1 MIWADNGPLLLGLAV
16 ALGGGLLI
24 GLERE
29 RRKGDGPARRAAG
42 IRSFALVALAG
53 ALAQALQQPALVA
66 VGAVAVLL
74 LAGLAYGFDRWRATL
89 QADTRPCANNQ
100 SDTSQAATSRPDTS
114 RSDTSQAGAT
124 DPGMTTELAL
134 VVTYFVGVLAVQRP
148 ALAAGCAA
156 VVAVLLAARG
166 RLHHFATRL
175 LSEQELHDGLLLAA
189 LGLVLLPLVPQQP
202 VPWLA
207 GLQPSV
213 LAGLVLLI
221 LLLQAVGHM
230 ALRWAGPGIGLPLAG
245 LLGGFVSS
253 TATVAAMGNRRRAE
267 PALAGPC
274 TAAAVLSTG
283 ATWLQALLMLWA
295 VAPALA
301 LRLGPALGAGAA
313 LALGLGGLLAWRSRR
328 QTAAAAPVSTG
339 GGALQVR
346 QALLVATMLT
356 GVTLLVSQADRL
368 FGPRGTLASVA
379 LAGLADAHA
388 GVTAVAALQAQGR
401 LGAAAAGSA
410 VLLAIA
416 ANGVTRVVVAWST
429 GGRGHAGW
437 VALGL
442 ALALGA
448 AGGLVAAAG

>member
-1 MIWADNGPLLLGLAV
+1 MALPLTLADGSALLPGLAV
-16 ALGGGLLI
+16 ALGSGLLI

-53 ALAQALQQPALVA
+53 ALAQALGQPALVA
-66 VGAVAVLL
+66 AGALAVVL
-74 LAGLAYGFDRWRATL
+74 LAGLAYGFDRWRAVAQPAL
-89 QADTRPCANNQ
+89 A
-100 SDTSQAATSRPDTS
+100 
-114 RSDTSQAGAT
+114 

-134 VVTYFVGVLAVQRP
+134 VVTYFIGVLALQQP
-148 ALAAGCAA
+148 ALGAGCAA

-175 LSEQELHDGLLLAA
+175 LTEQELHDGLLLAA

-202 VPWLA
+202 VAWLA

-230 ALRWAGPGIGLPLAG
+230 ALRWAGPGIGLPLSG

-253 TATVAAMGNRRRAE
+253 TATVAAMGSRQRDQ

-295 VAPALA
+295 VAPPLA
-301 LRLGPALGAGAA
+301 LRLTPALLAA
-313 LALGLGGLLAWRSRR
+313 AAVALGLGGVLAWRVTRGTR
-328 QTAAAAPVSTG
+328 QALAAGASPPTG

-346 QALLVATMLT
+346 QALLVAAMLT
-356 GVTLLVSQADRL
+356 GVALLVTQADRQ
-368 FGPRGTLASVA
+368 FGQAGTLASVA

-388 GVTAVAALQAQGR
+388 GVTAVAALSAQGR
-401 LGAAAAGSA
+401 LDMAGAGSA

-416 ANGVTRVVVAWST
+416 ANGLTRVVVAGTT
-429 GGRGHAGW
+429 GGRAYAGW
-437 VALGL
+437 VGLGIGL
-442 ALALGA
+442 ALAAAGVLAALGA
-448 AGGLVAAAG
+448 TTPLPVS

>member
-1 MIWADNGPLLLGLAV
+1 MALPSTLADNGPLLLGLAV

-53 ALAQALQQPALVA
+53 ALTQALGQPALVA
-66 VGAVAVLL
+66 AGALAVVL
-74 LAGLAYGFDRWRATL
+74 LAGLAYGFDRWRA
-89 QADTRPCANNQ
+89 
-100 SDTSQAATSRPDTS
+100 AAQP
-114 RSDTSQAGAT
+114 ALA

-134 VVTYFVGVLAVQRP
+134 VVTYFVGVLALQRP
-148 ALAAGCAA
+148 ALGAGCAA

-175 LSEQELHDGLLLAA
+175 LTEQELHDGLLLAA

-202 VPWLA
+202 VAWLA

-230 ALRWAGPGIGLPLAG
+230 ALRWAGPGIGLPLSG

-253 TATVAAMGNRRRAE
+253 TATVAAMGSRQRTQ

-283 ATWLQALLMLWA
+283 ATWLQALMMLWA
-295 VAPALA
+295 VAPPLA
-301 LRLGPALGAGAA
+301 LRLTPALLAA
-313 LALGLGGLLAWRSRR
+313 ATVALGLGGVLAWRSR
-328 QTAAAAPVSTG
+328 QALAAVALPPTG

-346 QALLVATMLT
+346 QALLVAAMLT
-356 GVTLLVSQADRL
+356 GVALLVTQADRL
-368 FGPRGTLASVA
+368 FGQAGTLASVA

-388 GVTAVAALQAQGR
+388 GVTAVAALSAQGR
-401 LGAAAAGSA
+401 IGVAGAGSA

-416 ANGVTRVVVAWST
+416 ANGLTRVVVAGTT
-429 GGRGHAGW
+429 GGRAYAGW
-437 VALGL
+437 VGLGL
-442 ALALGA
+442 VLAVA
-448 AGGLVAAAG
+448 VAGLLVAGASATAA

>member
-1 MIWADNGPLLLGLAV
+1 MTLAGNGPLLLGLAV

-53 ALAQALQQPALVA
+53 GLAQALGQPALVA
-66 VGAVAVLL
+66 VGAAAVVL
-74 LAGLAYGFDRWRATL
+74 LAGLAYGFDRWRAAARP
-89 QADTRPCANNQ
+89 ADA
-100 SDTSQAATSRPDTS
+100 
-114 RSDTSQAGAT
+114 

-134 VVTYFVGVLAVQRP
+134 VVTYFVGVLALQQP
-148 ALAAGCAA
+148 ALGAGCAA
-156 VVAVLLAARG
+156 AVAVLLAARG
-166 RLHHFATRL
+166 QLHRIATRL

-189 LGLVLLPLVPQQP
+189 LGLVLLPLVPQAP

-221 LLLQAVGHM
+221 LLLQAAGHM
-230 ALRWAGPGIGLPLAG
+230 ALRWAGPGIGLPLSG

-253 TATVAAMGNRRRAE
+253 TATVAAMGTRLRAT

-301 LRLGPALGAGAA
+301 VRLSPALLAGAA
-313 LALGLGGLLAWRSRR
+313 LAGGLGGLLAWRSR
-328 QTAAAAPVSTG
+328 QQAASAAAPAPD

-346 QALLVATMLT
+346 QALVVALMLT

-368 FGPRGTLASVA
+368 FGARGTLASVA

-416 ANGVTRVVVAWST
+416 ANGLTRVVVAAST
-429 GGRGHAGW
+429 GGRRFAGW

-442 ALALGA
+442 LMA
-448 AGGLVAAAG
+448 VAAAGAVLAWVG

>member
-1 MIWADNGPLLLGLAV
+1 MALPSTLADNGPLLLGLAV

-53 ALAQALQQPALVA
+53 ALAQALGQPALVA
-66 VGAVAVLL
+66 AGALAVVL
-74 LAGLAYGFDRWRATL
+74 LAGLAYGFDRWRA
-89 QADTRPCANNQ
+89 
-100 SDTSQAATSRPDTS
+100 AAQP
-114 RSDTSQAGAT
+114 ALA

-134 VVTYFVGVLAVQRP
+134 VVTYLVGVLALQRP
-148 ALAAGCAA
+148 ALGAGCAA

-175 LSEQELHDGLLLAA
+175 LTEQELHDGLLLAA

-202 VPWLA
+202 VAWLA

-221 LLLQAVGHM
+221 LLLQAAGHM
-230 ALRWAGPGIGLPLAG
+230 ALRWAGPGIGLPLSG

-253 TATVAAMGNRRRAE
+253 TATVAAMGSRRRAQ

-283 ATWLQALLMLWA
+283 ATWLQALMMLWA
-295 VAPALA
+295 VAPPLA
-301 LRLGPALGAGAA
+301 LRLTPALLAA
-313 LALGLGGLLAWRSRR
+313 ATVALGLGGVLAWRSR
-328 QTAAAAPVSTG
+328 QALAAGALPPTG

-346 QALLVATMLT
+346 QALLVAALLT
-356 GVTLLVSQADRL
+356 GVALLVTQADRS
-368 FGPRGTLASVA
+368 FGQAGTLASVA

-388 GVTAVAALQAQGR
+388 GVTAVAALSAQGR
-401 LGAAAAGSA
+401 IDVAGAGIA
-410 VLLAIA
+410 VLVAIG
-416 ANGVTRVVVAWST
+416 ANGLTRVAVGWGT
-429 GGRGHAGW
+429 GGQAHAGW
-437 VALGL
+437 VAL
-442 ALALGA
+442 ALAAALGTA
-448 AGGLVAAAG
+448 AALVASAGAAAG

>member
-1 MIWADNGPLLLGLAV
+1 MTLPDNGLLLGLAV

-29 RRKGDGPARRAAG
+29 RRKGEGPTRRAAG

-53 ALAQALQQPALVA
+53 ALAQALAQPALVA
-66 VGAVAVLL
+66 AGAVAVVL
-74 LAGLAYGFDRWRATL
+74 LAGLAYGFDRWRA
-89 QADTRPCANNQ
+89 
-100 SDTSQAATSRPDTS
+100 SQQPDT
-114 RSDTSQAGAT
+114 A

-134 VVTYFVGVLAVQRP
+134 VVTYFIGVLALAQP

-156 VVAVLLAARG
+156 AVAVLLAARG
-166 RLHHFATRL
+166 TLHRVATRL
-175 LSEQELHDGLLLAA
+175 LSAQELHDGLLLAA

-221 LLLQAVGHM
+221 LLLQAAGHM
-230 ALRWAGPGIGLPLAG
+230 ALRWAGPGIGLPLSG

-253 TATVAAMGNRRRAE
+253 TATVAAMGSRLRTD

-274 TAAAVLSTG
+274 TAAGVLSTG

-301 LRLGPALGAGAA
+301 LQLTPALLAA
-313 LALGLGGLLAWRSRR
+313 AAVALGVGGGLAWRGR
-328 QTAAAAPVSTG
+328 QDPALAAAAPPSA
-339 GGALQVR
+339 GALQIR
-346 QALLVATMLT
+346 QALLVAAMLT
-356 GVTLLVSQADRL
+356 GVTLLVTQADRL
-368 FGPRGTLASVA
+368 FGQAGTLASVA

-388 GVTAVAALQAQGR
+388 GVTAVAALHAQGR
-401 LGAAAAGSA
+401 IGAAGAGTA
-410 VLLAIA
+410 VLMAIG
-416 ANGVTRVVVAWST
+416 ANGITRTVVAWTT
-429 GGRGHAGW
+429 GGRRYALW

-442 ALALGA
+442 LPALAA
-448 AGGLVAAAG
+448 AAALVAWAAPG

>member
-1 MIWADNGPLLLGLAV
+1 MTLAGNGPLLLGLAV

-53 ALAQALQQPALVA
+53 GLAQALGQPALVA
-66 VGAVAVLL
+66 VGAAAVVL
-74 LAGLAYGFDRWRATL
+74 LAGLAYGFDRWRAAARP
-89 QADTRPCANNQ
+89 ADA
-100 SDTSQAATSRPDTS
+100 
-114 RSDTSQAGAT
+114 

-134 VVTYFVGVLAVQRP
+134 VVTYFVGVLALQQP
-148 ALAAGCAA
+148 ALGAGCAA
-156 VVAVLLAARG
+156 AVAVLLAARG
-166 RLHHFATRL
+166 QLHRIATRL

-189 LGLVLLPLVPQQP
+189 LGLVLLPLVPQAP

-221 LLLQAVGHM
+221 LLLQAAGHM
-230 ALRWAGPGIGLPLAG
+230 ALRWAGPGIGLPLSG

-253 TATVAAMGNRRRAE
+253 TATVAALGTRLRAT

-301 LRLGPALGAGAA
+301 VRLSPALLAGAA
-313 LALGLGGLLAWRSRR
+313 LAGGLGGLLAWRSR
-328 QTAAAAPVSTG
+328 QQAASAAAPAPD

-346 QALLVATMLT
+346 QALVVALMLT

-368 FGPRGTLASVA
+368 FGARGTLASVA
-379 LAGLADAHA
+379 VAGLADAHA

-416 ANGVTRVVVAWST
+416 ANGLTRVVVAAST
-429 GGRGHAGW
+429 GGRRFAGW

-442 ALALGA
+442 LMA
-448 AGGLVAAAG
+448 VAAAGAVLAWVG

>member
-66 VGAVAVLL
+66 AGAVAVVL

-89 QADTRPCANNQ
+89 QADTRPCATSLSADRPSAINQ
-100 SDTSQAATSRPDTS
+100 SDTSR
-114 RSDTSQAGAT
+114 AGAT

-301 LRLGPALGAGAA
+301 LRLGWALGAGAA

>member
-1 MIWADNGPLLLGLAV
+1 LQTDDTAFLGHP
-16 ALGGGLLI
+16 
-24 GLERE
+24 R
-29 RRKGDGPARRAAG
+29 
-42 IRSFALVALAG
+42 
-53 ALAQALQQPALVA
+53 
-66 VGAVAVLL
+66 
-74 LAGLAYGFDRWRATL
+74 GLAYLAFTQVWERF
-89 QADTRPCANNQ
+89 
-100 SDTSQAATSRPDTS
+100 SFY
-114 RSDTSQAGAT
+114 
-124 DPGMTTELAL
+124 GM
-134 VVTYFVGVLAVQRP
+134 
-148 ALAAGCAA
+148 
-156 VVAVLLAARG
+156 
-166 RLHHFATRL
+166 
-175 LSEQELHDGLLLAA
+175 
-189 LGLVLLPLVPQQP
+189 
-202 VPWLA
+202 
-207 GLQPSV
+207 
-213 LAGLVLLI
+213 
-221 LLLQAVGHM
+221 
-230 ALRWAGPGIGLPLAG
+230 
-245 LLGGFVSS
+245 
-253 TATVAAMGNRRRAE
+253 
-267 PALAGPC
+267 
-274 TAAAVLSTG
+274 
-283 ATWLQALLMLWA
+283 QALLMLWA

>member
-1 MIWADNGPLLLGLAV
+1 MALPVTLADGGPALLGLAV

-42 IRSFALVALAG
+42 IRSFALVALSG
-53 ALAQALQQPALVA
+53 ALAQALGQPALVA
-66 VGAVAVLL
+66 AGALAVVL
-74 LAGLAYGFDRWRATL
+74 LAGLAYGFDRWRA
-89 QADTRPCANNQ
+89 
-100 SDTSQAATSRPDTS
+100 AAQP
-114 RSDTSQAGAT
+114 ALA

-134 VVTYFVGVLAVQRP
+134 VVTYFVGVLALQQP
-148 ALAAGCAA
+148 ALGAGCAA

-175 LSEQELHDGLLLAA
+175 LTEQELHDGLLLAA

-202 VPWLA
+202 VAWLA

-230 ALRWAGPGIGLPLAG
+230 ALRWAGPGIGLPLSG

-253 TATVAAMGNRRRAE
+253 TATVAAMGSRQHDQ
-267 PALAGPC
+267 PALAAPC

-295 VAPALA
+295 VAPPLA
-301 LRLGPALGAGAA
+301 LRLTPALLAA
-313 LALGLGGLLAWRSRR
+313 AAMALGLGGALAWREMRNTR
-328 QTAAAAPVSTG
+328 QALAAGTLPASG
-339 GGALQVR
+339 DGALQVR
-346 QALLVATMLT
+346 QALLVAAMLT
-356 GVTLLVSQADRL
+356 GVTLLVTQADRL
-368 FGPRGTLASVA
+368 FGQAGTLASVA

-388 GVTAVAALQAQGR
+388 GVTAVAALSAQGR
-401 LGAAAAGSA
+401 LGVASAGSA

-416 ANGVTRVVVAWST
+416 ANGLTRVVVAATT
-429 GGRGHAGW
+429 GGRAYAGW

-442 ALALGA
+442 VLSLGVA
-448 AGGLVAAAG
+448 GPLVAWAGGAPG

>member
-1 MIWADNGPLLLGLAV
+1 MTLPDNGLLLGLAV
-16 ALGGGLLI
+16 ALGSGLLI

-29 RRKGDGPARRAAG
+29 RRKGEGPTRRAAG

-53 ALAQALQQPALVA
+53 ALAQALAQPALVA
-66 VGAVAVLL
+66 AGALAVVL
-74 LAGLAYGFDRWRATL
+74 LAGLAYGFDRWRATGL
-89 QADTRPCANNQ
+89 PHTRP
-100 SDTSQAATSRPDTS
+100 PDT
-114 RSDTSQAGAT
+114 A

-134 VVTYFVGVLAVQRP
+134 VVTYFIGVLALSQP

-156 VVAVLLAARG
+156 AVAVLLAARG
-166 RLHHFATRL
+166 TLHRVATRL
-175 LSEQELHDGLLLAA
+175 LSAQELHDGLLLAA

-221 LLLQAVGHM
+221 LLLQAAGHM
-230 ALRWAGPGIGLPLAG
+230 ALRWAGPGIGLPLSG

-253 TATVAAMGNRRRAE
+253 TATVAAMGSRLRTD

-274 TAAAVLSTG
+274 TAAGVLSTG

-301 LRLGPALGAGAA
+301 LQLTPALLAA
-313 LALGLGGLLAWRSRR
+313 AAVALGVGGGLAWRGR
-328 QTAAAAPVSTG
+328 QDPALATAAPPG
-339 GGALQVR
+339 DGALQIR
-346 QALLVATMLT
+346 QALLVAAMLT
-356 GVTLLVSQADRL
+356 GVTLLVTQADRL
-368 FGPRGTLASVA
+368 FGQAGTLASVA

-388 GVTAVAALQAQGR
+388 GVTAVAALHAQGR
-401 LGAAAAGSA
+401 IGAAGAGAA
-410 VLLAIA
+410 VLMAVG
-416 ANGVTRVVVAWST
+416 ANGITRTAVAWTT
-429 GGRGHAGW
+429 GGRRYALW

-442 ALALGA
+442 LLALA
-448 AGGLVAAAG
+448 AAAAMVAWAAPV

>member
-1 MIWADNGPLLLGLAV
+1 MIWPDNGLLLGLAV

-29 RRKGDGPARRAAG
+29 RRKGEGPTRRAAG

-53 ALAQALQQPALVA
+53 ALAQALAQPALVA
-66 VGAVAVLL
+66 AGAVAVVL
-74 LAGLAYGFDRWRATL
+74 LAGLAYGFDRWRATGL
-89 QADTRPCANNQ
+89 PNTRP
-100 SDTSQAATSRPDTS
+100 PDT
-114 RSDTSQAGAT
+114 A

-134 VVTYFVGVLAVQRP
+134 VVTYFIGVLALSQP

-156 VVAVLLAARG
+156 AVAVLLAARG
-166 RLHHFATRL
+166 PLHRVATRL
-175 LSEQELHDGLLLAA
+175 LSAQELHDGLLLAA

-230 ALRWAGPGIGLPLAG
+230 ALRWAGPGIGLPLSG

-253 TATVAAMGNRRRAE
+253 TATVAAMGSRLRTD

-301 LRLGPALGAGAA
+301 LQLTPALLAA
-313 LALGLGGLLAWRSRR
+313 AAVALGLGGGLAWRGR
-328 QTAAAAPVSTG
+328 QDPALAAAAPG
-339 GGALQVR
+339 DGALQIR
-346 QALLVATMLT
+346 QALLVAAMLT
-356 GVTLLVSQADRL
+356 GVTLLVTQADRL
-368 FGPRGTLASVA
+368 FGQAGTLASVA

-388 GVTAVAALQAQGR
+388 GVTAVAALHAQGR
-401 LGAAAAGSA
+401 IGAAGAGTA
-410 VLLAIA
+410 VLMAIG
-416 ANGVTRVVVAWST
+416 ANGITRTAVAWTT
-429 GGRGHAGW
+429 GGRRYALW

-442 ALALGA
+442 LPALA
-448 AGGLVAAAG
+448 AAAAMVAWAAPV

>member
-1 MIWADNGPLLLGLAV
+1 MTLAGNGPLLLGLAV

-53 ALAQALQQPALVA
+53 GLAQALGQPALVA
-66 VGAVAVLL
+66 VGAAAVVL
-74 LAGLAYGFDRWRATL
+74 LAGLAYGFDRWRAAARP
-89 QADTRPCANNQ
+89 ADA
-100 SDTSQAATSRPDTS
+100 
-114 RSDTSQAGAT
+114 

-134 VVTYFVGVLAVQRP
+134 VVTYFVGVLALQRP
-148 ALAAGCAA
+148 ALGAGCAA
-156 VVAVLLAARG
+156 AVAVLLAARG
-166 RLHHFATRL
+166 QLHRIATRL

-189 LGLVLLPLVPQQP
+189 LGLVLLPLVPQAP

-221 LLLQAVGHM
+221 LLLQAAGHM
-230 ALRWAGPGIGLPLAG
+230 ALRWAGPGIGLPLSG

-253 TATVAAMGNRRRAE
+253 TATVAAMGTRLLAT

-301 LRLGPALGAGAA
+301 VRLSPALLAGAA
-313 LALGLGGLLAWRSRR
+313 LAGGLGGLLAWRSR
-328 QTAAAAPVSTG
+328 QQAASAAAPAPD

-346 QALLVATMLT
+346 QALLVALMLT

-368 FGPRGTLASVA
+368 FGARGTLASVA

-416 ANGVTRVVVAWST
+416 ANGLTRVVVAAST
-429 GGRGHAGW
+429 GGRRFAGW

-442 ALALGA
+442 LMA
-448 AGGLVAAAG
+448 VAAAGAVLAWVG

>member
-1 MIWADNGPLLLGLAV
+1 MATLADNGPLLLGLAV

-53 ALAQALQQPALVA
+53 ALAQALGQPALVA
-66 VGAVAVLL
+66 MGALAVVL
-74 LAGLAYGFDRWRATL
+74 LAGLAYGFDRWRA
-89 QADTRPCANNQ
+89 AVRPANP
-100 SDTSQAATSRPDTS
+100 AA
-114 RSDTSQAGAT
+114 AA

-134 VVTYFVGVLAVQRP
+134 VVTYFVGVLALQRP
-148 ALAAGCAA
+148 ALGAGCAVA
-156 VVAVLLAARG
+156 VAVLLAARG

-202 VPWLA
+202 LPWLA

-221 LLLQAVGHM
+221 LLLQAAGHM
-230 ALRWAGPGIGLPLAG
+230 ALRSAGPGLGLPLSG

-253 TATVAAMGNRRRAE
+253 TATVAAMGSRSRGT

-283 ATWLQALLMLWA
+283 ATWLQALVMLWA
-295 VAPALA
+295 VAPPLA
-301 LRLGPALGAGAA
+301 TRLSPALLAGAA
-313 LALGLGGLLAWRSRR
+313 VALGLGGLLAWPGRR
-328 QTAAAAPVSTG
+328 GAGAAAAVG
-339 GGALQVR
+339 GTAASAPGAGAVAAATPAPGSGALQVR
-346 QALLVATMLT
+346 QALLVGAALT
-356 GVTLLVSQADRL
+356 GVTLLVTQAERL
-368 FGPRGTLASVA
+368 FGQAGTLVSVA

-388 GVTAVAALQAQGR
+388 GVTAVAALSAQGR
-401 LGAAAAGSA
+401 LDTAGASSA
-410 VLLAIA
+410 VLVAIA
-416 ANGVTRVVVAWST
+416 ANGLTRSVVAWST
-429 GGRGHAGW
+429 GGRRFAAW
-437 VALGL
+437 VVLGL
-442 ALALGA
+442 LL
-448 AGGLVAAAG
+448 GLVAALAVAAGLSAWTGR

>member
-1 MIWADNGPLLLGLAV
+1 MALTPTLADNGPLLLGLAV

-42 IRSFALVALAG
+42 IRSFALVALGG
-53 ALAQALQQPALVA
+53 ALAQALGQPALVA
-66 VGAVAVLL
+66 AGALAVVV
-74 LAGLAYGFDRWRATL
+74 LAGLAYGFDRWRA
-89 QADTRPCANNQ
+89 
-100 SDTSQAATSRPDTS
+100 AAQP
-114 RSDTSQAGAT
+114 ALA

-134 VVTYFVGVLAVQRP
+134 VVTYFVGVLALQRP
-148 ALAAGCAA
+148 ALGAGCAA

-175 LSEQELHDGLLLAA
+175 LTEQELHDGLLLAA

-202 VPWLA
+202 VAWLA

-230 ALRWAGPGIGLPLAG
+230 ALRWAGPGIGLPLSG

-253 TATVAAMGNRRRAE
+253 TATVAAMGTRQHGQ

-295 VAPALA
+295 VAPPLA
-301 LRLGPALGAGAA
+301 LRLTPALLAA
-313 LALGLGGLLAWRSRR
+313 AAMALGLGGLLAWRATHHTR
-328 QTAAAAPVSTG
+328 QALAAGAVPPSG
-339 GGALQVR
+339 DGALQVR
-346 QALLVATMLT
+346 QALLVAAMLT
-356 GVTLLVSQADRL
+356 GVTLLVTQADRF
-368 FGPRGTLASVA
+368 FGQAGTLASVA

-388 GVTAVAALQAQGR
+388 GVTAVAALSAQGR
-401 LGAAAAGSA
+401 IGVAGAGSA

-416 ANGVTRVVVAWST
+416 ANGLTRVVVAATT
-429 GGRGHAGW
+429 GGRAYAAW

-442 ALALGA
+442 ILALGA
-448 AGGLVAAAG
+448 AGMLVVAAGTAAA

>member
-1 MIWADNGPLLLGLAV
+1 MTLPDNGLLLGLAV

-29 RRKGDGPARRAAG
+29 RRKGEGPTRRAAG

-53 ALAQALQQPALVA
+53 ALAQALAQPALVA
-66 VGAVAVLL
+66 AGAVAVVL
-74 LAGLAYGFDRWRATL
+74 LAGLAYGFDRWRAST
-89 QADTRPCANNQ
+89 Q
-100 SDTSQAATSRPDTS
+100 PDT
-114 RSDTSQAGAT
+114 A

-134 VVTYFVGVLAVQRP
+134 VVTYFIGVLALAQP

-156 VVAVLLAARG
+156 AVAVLLAARG
-166 RLHHFATRL
+166 TLHRVATRL
-175 LSEQELHDGLLLAA
+175 LSAQELHDGLLLAA

-221 LLLQAVGHM
+221 LLLQAAGHM
-230 ALRWAGPGIGLPLAG
+230 ALRWAGPGIGLPLSG

-253 TATVAAMGNRRRAE
+253 TATVAAMGSRLRTD

-274 TAAAVLSTG
+274 TAAGVLSTG

-301 LRLGPALGAGAA
+301 LQLTPALLAA
-313 LALGLGGLLAWRSRR
+313 AAVALGVGGGLAWRGRHDPAL
-328 QTAAAAPVSTG
+328 AAAAPSG
-339 GGALQVR
+339 AGALQIR
-346 QALLVATMLT
+346 QALLVAAMLT
-356 GVTLLVSQADRL
+356 GVTLLVTQADRL
-368 FGPRGTLASVA
+368 FGQAGTLASVA

-388 GVTAVAALQAQGR
+388 GVTAVAALHAQGR
-401 LGAAAAGSA
+401 IGAAGAGAA
-410 VLLAIA
+410 VLMAIG
-416 ANGVTRVVVAWST
+416 ANGITRTAVAWTT
-429 GGRGHAGW
+429 GGRRYALW

-442 ALALGA
+442 LPALAA
-448 AGGLVAAAG
+448 AAALVAWAAPG